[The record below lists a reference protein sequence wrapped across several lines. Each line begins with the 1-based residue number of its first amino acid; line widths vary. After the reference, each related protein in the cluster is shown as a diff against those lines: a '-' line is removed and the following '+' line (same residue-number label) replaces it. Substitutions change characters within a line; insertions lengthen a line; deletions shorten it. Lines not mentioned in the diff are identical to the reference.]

1 MIDWAAL
8 LDRKYNILQ
17 QQADTARLGVNAS
30 ALLDRTRAGL
40 LPAESRANIAN
51 TMAQAGLYGAQAAN
65 VNEET
70 KYVGPLARANIT
82 ESGARARQYNS
93 TASSTDVDTEAARNR
108 GLYNLPYSSI
118 TGMALPT
125 IGDRFRFGL

>member
-8 LDRKYNILQ
+8 LQRKYDILQ

-40 LPAESRANIAN
+40 LPAESSANISN
-51 TMAQAGLYGAQAAN
+51 TLAQAGLYGAQASN

-82 ESGARARQYNS
+82 ESGARARQYNASADS
-93 TASSTDVDTEAARNR
+93 TNVDTDYNRHYNR
-108 GLYNLPYSSI
+108 GF
-118 TGMALPT
+118 A
-125 IGDRFRFGL
+125 IGDPFRFSLSGGL